1 MKISRKRIG
10 CAFAVLACGTFVF
23 LLPVFINLAQVI
35 IGAGFFIPEES
46 SLFTFRV
53 TQENDG
59 SGEYWLYAED
69 PNYFY
74 DSSSLEMGD
83 ALYLAFPKDKVGE
96 CPGFLPK
103 DSTTW
108 CPEFKIFGHSGFD
121 RGRLNL

>member
-1 MKISRKRIG
+1 MRLSRKRIG
-10 CAFAVLACGTFVF
+10 CVLAILACGTFVF
-23 LLPVFINLAQVI
+23 LLPVFVNLAQVI

-46 SLFTFRV
+46 SLFTFQV

-69 PNYFY
+69 RKYFY
-74 DSSSLEMGD
+74 DAASLELEG
-83 ALYLAFPKDKVGE
+83 ALYLAFPKDKVDD

-108 CPEFKIFGHSGFD
+108 CPEFKIRGHRGFD
-121 RGRLNL
+121 RGFFNL